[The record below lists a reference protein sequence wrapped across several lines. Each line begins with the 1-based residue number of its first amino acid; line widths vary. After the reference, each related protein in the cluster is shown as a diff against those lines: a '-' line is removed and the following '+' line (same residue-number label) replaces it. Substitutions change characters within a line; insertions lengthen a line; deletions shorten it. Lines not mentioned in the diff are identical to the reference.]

1 MKGQIVNRFSRPYSL
16 HHNYLTLLLQW
27 ETSHRMSGGS
37 VPTKLFVDTEIWIS
51 YNFHMWEKN
60 ILLFIFSA
68 IIAVWEGYVSCF
80 VLGSQYWLGNSV
92 SCMLPHNIRI
102 SGSNSVKNII
112 GNLIFIVFFTLI
124 SKSLRPVDCS
134 LPGSSVHVISQASIL
149 EWVAISYSRRSS
161 QPWSWNC
168 VSCVSCIG
176 RQVLYH

>member
-1 MKGQIVNRFSRPYSL
+1 MAVGVRVCSWGLCAFSL
-16 HHNYLTLLLQW
+16 
-27 ETSHRMSGGS
+27 SHRS
-37 VPTKLFVDTEIWIS
+37 VFVPAPPCFEYCCS
-51 YNFHMWEKN
+51 VVC
-60 ILLFIFSA
+60 
-68 IIAVWEGYVSCF
+68 AVWEGYVSCF

-161 QPWSWNC
+161 QPWS
-168 VSCVSCIG
+168 
-176 RQVLYH
+176 